1 MQPNPGLFK
10 GKKTSL
16 ITTDRTGMTQIP
28 QTMPTQMPVGEYVGE
43 AIAGGLGRAASSAI
57 SDISQGN
64 MPNAGKAVEA
74 AVGSDNKQ
82 LIDKGI
88 KKVKDMKNN
97 RNRNRN
103 KGGGSSNGR
112 GKGGGPSSDN
122 SRPYRGG
129 NGNSGSAGGM
139 NRDWSPFAVAPPGPK
154 IEVSYQKDSS
164 LYKLPYRSQEQTGY
178 TNETSSWF
186 DSTFKT
192 AVRAINR
199 DEIFNFPVT
208 NQMMLDASY
217 RIFAEIKREVT
228 ANTNGGTA
236 QSRAVATYDKF

>member
-103 KGGGSSNGR
+103 KGGGS
-112 GKGGGPSSDN
+112 
-122 SRPYRGG
+122 
-129 NGNSGSAGGM
+129 
-139 NRDWSPFAVAPPGPK
+139 
-154 IEVSYQKDSS
+154 
-164 LYKLPYRSQEQTGY
+164 
-178 TNETSSWF
+178 
-186 DSTFKT
+186 
-192 AVRAINR
+192 
-199 DEIFNFPVT
+199 
-208 NQMMLDASY
+208 
-217 RIFAEIKREVT
+217 
-228 ANTNGGTA
+228 
-236 QSRAVATYDKF
+236 